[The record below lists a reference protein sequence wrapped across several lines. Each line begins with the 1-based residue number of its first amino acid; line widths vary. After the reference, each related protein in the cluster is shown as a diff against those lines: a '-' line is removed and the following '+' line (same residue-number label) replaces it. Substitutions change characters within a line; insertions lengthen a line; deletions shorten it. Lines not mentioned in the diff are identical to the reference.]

1 MTKSLNSVIS
11 FEDSTLIKSI
21 RANLMTGSLRF
32 MIAMTFI
39 ISGIS
44 KGANIEATAQLIN
57 QYCGLLNIDAR
68 FVISPVIIA
77 VIICSFEI
85 FIGMLTVNRNTFMM
99 ALPICTLTI
108 LGFAILA
115 CINLLSPMGGIESCG
130 CFGEL
135 IHLNAK
141 ESFCKNIALLI
152 ATAYLIYKHKD
163 TIRTCYKCITND
175 TRQLRHPFILYT
187 IVSVFPICVSLSLVN
202 EIQINRVSI
211 YYLSCIISLIIVLW
225 ISLCDNATPSFSTG
239 VEDGVKEANNIVAH
253 DNNV

>member
-1 MTKSLNSVIS
+1 MTKSLNSIIS
-11 FEDSTLIKSI
+11 FEDSTLLKSI

-57 QYCGLLNIDAR
+57 QYWGLLGIDAR

-108 LGFAILA
+108 FGFAILTS
-115 CINLLSPMGGIESCG
+115 INLLSPIGGIESCG

-141 ESFCKNIALLI
+141 ETFYKNIVLLS
-152 ATAYLIYKHKD
+152 ASVYLLYKHRK
-163 TIRTCYKCITND
+163 T
-175 TRQLRHPFILYT
+175 
-187 IVSVFPICVSLSLVN
+187 
-202 EIQINRVSI
+202 
-211 YYLSCIISLIIVLW
+211 IISRYGYAIYPRTIM
-225 ISLCDNATPSFSTG
+225 SNHNEMTS
-239 VEDGVKEANNIVAH
+239 NNN
-253 DNNV
+253 D